1 MADEIILVVL
11 RALEVIEKGSGNSS
25 VKFQGTETFYV
36 KWLYSEGKLDS
47 IFSSY
52 SPDFDP
58 SFWVLHTPKM
68 GLLTTE
74 YLSTLYNLHLVE

>member
-11 RALEVIEKGSGNSS
+11 CALEVIEKGSENSS
-25 VKFQGTETFYV
+25 VKFQGTE
-36 KWLYSEGKLDS
+36 LDS